1 MECGWERE
9 KKGGVMRIVDC
20 NLMESEQEAQTTKG
34 VLDRIQE
41 NKLAWKP
48 HPKSYSLGQLALHIA
63 SVPGSV
69 AAAVV
74 PDSMEVPNF
83 SQPEPKSRQEVL
95 DTFNK
100 SLESAK
106 ATLKKMDD
114 ARLTSTWSLT
124 KNGKDR
130 MSVPRI
136 GPIPSIPINHNYHN
150 RGQLSFNLRCRMVQ
164 PPCFSGPGW
173 AENPFPYPPINLS
186 IIAAQTFPT
195 SSKNGGT
202 GWRPGEKSAVQGTT
216 KPFAKCSRK
225 CNRRTKRRRLRLRLA
240 RVPARSLLHFR

>member
-1 MECGWERE
+1 MCPFCIGSAFLMAGSLMSAGGLTALVVNEFRSKRE
-9 KKGGVMRIVDC
+9 TKGAVMRIVDSI
-20 NLMESEQEAQTTKG
+20 LMEIEQEAQTTKR
-34 VLDRIQE
+34 VLDRIPE

-124 KNGKDR
+124 KNGKVL

-136 GPIPSIPINHNYHN
+136 GFIRSILMNHNYHH
-150 RGQLSFNLRCRMVQ
+150 RGQLSVYLRMLDV
-164 PPCFSGPGW
+164 PVPSIYGPS
-173 AENPFPYPPINLS
+173 ADENPF
-186 IIAAQTFPT
+186 A
-195 SSKNGGT
+195 
-202 GWRPGEKSAVQGTT
+202 
-216 KPFAKCSRK
+216 
-225 CNRRTKRRRLRLRLA
+225 
-240 RVPARSLLHFR
+240 